1 MRLSGIRLEAHRGAA
16 RQCPENTM
24 VAFRCAAAQGY
35 DVIELDLDRTRDGE
49 FIVLH
54 DRTVNRTARL
64 PDGAPLPAETRL
76 AALTYAEA
84 ARLDFGVAH
93 DARFRGERIPRFRD
107 VLAWARDVGV
117 RLKIDNKI
125 WQESADSLML

>member
-24 VAFRCAAAQGY
+24 SAFRCAAAQGY

-93 DARFRGERIPRFRD
+93 DARFRG
-107 VLAWARDVGV
+107 
-117 RLKIDNKI
+117 
-125 WQESADSLML
+125 